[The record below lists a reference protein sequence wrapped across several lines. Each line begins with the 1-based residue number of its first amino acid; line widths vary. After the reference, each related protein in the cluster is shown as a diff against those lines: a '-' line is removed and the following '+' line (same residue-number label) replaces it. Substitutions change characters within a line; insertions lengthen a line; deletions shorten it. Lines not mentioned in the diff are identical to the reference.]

1 MAKIGTIQLSSGFV
15 VIIILSVAIF
25 SMGIFFVQKIHSATD
40 GKMAEAD
47 EQAKIELAR
56 LRNEGEKVALA
67 PTTIQE
73 SGTVLLMI
81 ANDASVDSSKFGFKI
96 FYGECFNGPCGAT
109 SPIDWIGYSTRGTED
124 DPFQIKPYE
133 SREFLIAVN
142 PTGNSPGTYV
152 FDVEVRW
159 NSIDDDEIVYEG
171 MPADIDALYSRL
183 KFYVKI

>member
-109 SPIDWIGYSTRGTED
+109 SPMDWISYSTKGNED
-124 DPFQIKPYE
+124 DPIEIKPHE

-142 PTGNSPGTYV
+142 ARGNSAGTYV
-152 FDVEVRW
+152 FNVEVRW
-159 NSIDDDEIVYEG
+159 DYRDDD
-171 MPADIDALYSRL
+171 DIIYDEMLPEVDSLYSKL